1 MPALLYR
8 FAFADGTQACVPVG
22 EAPSGAPATTQQ
34 GTPPWTALA
43 FHQCHNCPLRPEDT
57 PHCPMAQHFAPL
69 LGAFA
74 HRNSYDPVTVEVE
87 FEERMVRKA
96 STVQRAMGSI
106 MGLLA
111 AQSGCPH
118 TTFLRPMAHF
128 HLPFASEEETLY
140 RVASMYLLAQYL
152 RHSEGLEPDWA
163 MARLKAHYAELQ
175 RVNAAMAQRL
185 RASQQED
192 GAVNAVTLLDLLAKA
207 LPYSINEAL
216 ADIAPV
222 FRAYRDF

>member
-1 MPALLYR
+1 
-8 FAFADGTQACVPVG
+8 
-22 EAPSGAPATTQQ
+22 
-34 GTPPWTALA
+34 
-43 FHQCHNCPLRPEDT
+43 
-57 PHCPMAQHFAPL
+57 
-69 LGAFA
+69 
-74 HRNSYDPVTVEVE
+74 
-87 FEERMVRKA
+87 
-96 STVQRAMGSI
+96 
-106 MGLLA
+106 
-111 AQSGCPH
+111 
-118 TTFLRPMAHF
+118 
-128 HLPFASEEETLY
+128 
-140 RVASMYLLAQYL
+140 
-152 RHSEGLEPDWA
+152 

>member
-8 FAFADGTQACVPVG
+8 FAFADGAQACVPVG
-22 EAPSGAPATTQQ
+22 ETHPAAPPSAQQ
-34 GTPPWTALA
+34 DGPSWTALA

-57 PHCPMAQHFAPL
+57 PHCPMAQHFVPL
-69 LGAFA
+69 LSAFV
-74 HRNSYDPVTVEVE
+74 HRNSYDPVTVDVE

-118 TTFLRPMAHF
+118 TAFLRPMAHY

-152 RHSEGLEPDWA
+152 RQSEGLEPDWA
-163 MARLKAHYAELQ
+163 MVRLKAHYAELQ

-222 FRAYRDF
+222 FKAYRDF